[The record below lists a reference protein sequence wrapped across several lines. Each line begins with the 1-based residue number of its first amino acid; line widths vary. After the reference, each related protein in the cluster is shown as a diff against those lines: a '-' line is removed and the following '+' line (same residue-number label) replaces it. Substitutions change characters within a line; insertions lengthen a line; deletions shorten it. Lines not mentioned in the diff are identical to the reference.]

1 MRLRLPPK
9 NRNQGIYWV
18 RYYLDHVDKPSRS
31 ATKQPKITKQE
42 EYRQL
47 INELIACWPE
57 PIESYPEPIQFYI
70 NHLYKILNLKRITSI
85 HMDRIQ
91 GMIDILEEEYG

>member
-18 RYYLDHVDKPSRS
+18 RYYLDNIDRAPAKPKV
-31 ATKQPKITKQE
+31 TKQD

-47 INELIACWPE
+47 LLQMLDCFEQS
-57 PIESYPEPIQFYI
+57 SYPTDIEAFIQEI
-70 NHLYKILNLKRITSI
+70 HRLLELKRITSKHI
-85 HMDRIQ
+85 ENIQ
-91 GMIDILEEEYG
+91 STLAILTNKYKE